1 MGNKNMA
8 AKKNCI
14 DLIIN
19 DHEKLKSLHSQ
30 YMSTSDTDKKQELA
44 NTLTKELCIHSALE
58 ETLIYPVLRDRV
70 PEGKNLAHDA
80 YEEHFAVERL
90 LDELLNMKTM
100 IENLFAHIQHEEGT
114 LLPLLRQ
121 YIDPNELVELGGKM
135 ESNRPLMP
143 THPHP
148 NMPKAGVK
156 GMVAGLAAAPLD
168 RAYDAARSAVSG

>member
-90 LDELLNMKTM
+90 LDELLNMKGKADEAKFDAKMNTM

-135 ESNRPLMP
+135 
-143 THPHP
+143 
-148 NMPKAGVK
+148 
-156 GMVAGLAAAPLD
+156 
-168 RAYDAARSAVSG
+168 RATDPSCPRIRTPICPRRA

>member
-1 MGNKNMA
+1 MREAEGGSSWPDLEEDELE
-8 AKKNCI
+8 KKERLA
-14 DLIIN
+14 DEII
-19 DHEKLKSLHSQ
+19 
-30 YMSTSDTDKKQELA
+30 
-44 NTLTKELCIHSALE
+44 KELCIHTSVE

-80 YEEHFAVERL
+80 YEEHFAVERM
-90 LDELLNMKTM
+90 LDELLNMKVKDDEAKFDAKMNTM
-100 IENLFAHIQHEEGT
+100 IENLFAHIQHEEGK

-148 NMPKAGVK
+148 NMPKEGVK

-168 RAYDAARSAVSG
+168 RAYDAARSAVSGQ